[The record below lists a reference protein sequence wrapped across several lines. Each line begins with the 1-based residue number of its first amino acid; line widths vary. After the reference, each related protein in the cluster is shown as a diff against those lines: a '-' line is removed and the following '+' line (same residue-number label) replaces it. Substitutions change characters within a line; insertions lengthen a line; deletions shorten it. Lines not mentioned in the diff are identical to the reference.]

1 MGREPVVVFQAL
13 IVPALMALSLVLGLS
28 DDTQSLVNAALL
40 ALGGFVAAV
49 GVSVRSALPLLSGLV
64 KAVIALLLGLGL
76 DVPSN
81 WQAAIMGVVAV
92 AVAYFTQ
99 SQVVAKGAPVS

>member
-1 MGREPVVVFQAL
+1 MNREPVVVFQAL
-13 IVPALMALSLVLGLS
+13 VVPALIAFSLIFGFS
-28 DDTQSLVNAALL
+28 TDTQSLVDASLL

-64 KAVIALLLGLGL
+64 KAVLALLLGLGL
-76 DVPSN
+76 DVPAN
-81 WQAAIMGVVAV
+81 WQAAVMGVIAV

-99 SQVVAKGAPVS
+99 SQVVAKGNVTG